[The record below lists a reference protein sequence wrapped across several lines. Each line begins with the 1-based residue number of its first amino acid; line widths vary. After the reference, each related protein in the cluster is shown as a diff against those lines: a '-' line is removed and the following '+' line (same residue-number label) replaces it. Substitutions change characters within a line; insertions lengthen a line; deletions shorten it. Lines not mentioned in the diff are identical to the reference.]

1 MLSDFQRAKL
11 ERRFELLDMDGD
23 GYITAD
29 DYDEAA
35 ANVCRAFD
43 YEHDSPQ
50 YEKVH
55 VIYLRLWVAL
65 SRGVDE
71 PETGRI
77 SREQF
82 VGSCARLLVEDEG
95 GFDRFVSPIAL
106 AIYDVID
113 AGRSGAVDVEQV
125 ATWFNA
131 YGVCADDAERAFRAV
146 DRNGDGRLNAQD
158 VQKAIREFYTGD
170 DPQAAGN
177 LIFGPLPITAAAM
190 NGAARGNG
198 AVKTNGTVKTNGSAK
213 TNGAV
218 TTNGSFTINGGGK
231 SNAARQNGDGRT
243 VSVKAGSPKR
253 STPKNGAKKG
263 AGRQGAGRKGA
274 ATTSTNQ

>member
-23 GYITAD
+23 GYIGAD

-43 YEHDSPQ
+43 FEQDSPQ

-65 SRGVDE
+65 SRRMDE
-71 PETGRI
+71 QETGRI

-82 VGSCARLLVEDEG
+82 VGACARVLVEDEG

-106 AIYDVID
+106 AVYDVID
-113 AGRSGAVDVEQV
+113 AHGRGAVAVEQV

-146 DRNGDGRLNAQD
+146 DRNGDGLLNAQD
-158 VQKAIREFYTGD
+158 VQKALREFYTGD
-170 DPQAAGN
+170 DPQAPGS
-177 LIFGPLPITAAAM
+177 LIFGPLPVAAGAM
-190 NGAARGNG
+190 NGGARSNG
-198 AVKTNGTVKTNGSAK
+198 AGKTNGVLKPNGSL
-213 TNGAV
+213 
-218 TTNGSFTINGGGK
+218 TTNGGAKG
-231 SNAARQNGDGRT
+231 NAARQNGDGRT
-243 VSVKAGSPKR
+243 VSAKAGSPKR
-253 STPKNGAKKG
+253 SAPKNGAKKG
-263 AGRQGAGRKGA
+263 ADRQGAGRKGA
-274 ATTSTNQ
+274 AAGSANQ